1 MKKIVLSFLSGLL
14 VLGALAQEPAAKS
27 FLLAD
32 GRDCQS
38 LAGQWNYIV
47 DPMDTGI
54 YKYQMTLLKPSR
66 RYFADR
72 HYFVEESRQIE
83 YDFSAAPTLAVPGD
97 WNTQSEKLYYYE
109 GSVWYR
115 RTIKIPGQA
124 GNDGRVA
131 GNDGKVAGNDG
142 KVAGKRWFLYFGA
155 VNYKCI
161 VGLNNTILGE
171 HKGGFTPFWFEVTDV
186 LKEGENSLVV
196 YVNNQRGVS
205 EVPTVNF
212 DWWNYGGITR
222 DVLLVSV
229 PKVFIRDYRLRFD
242 GSSAEVSVTLDGGTV
257 PVTVEIP
264 ELNCHSERSEGIF
277 RFTFPKKKNRPELWS
292 PEHPK
297 LYDIVITAG
306 EDRITD
312 KVGFRTIWTEGDK
325 ILLNGK
331 PVFLKGIALHDET
344 IGTNPGR
351 CRSEEDVRA
360 LLEVAKDLGCNFLRL
375 AHYPHSEQMVRL
387 AEQMGF
393 MLWEEIPCYW
403 NIDWSSPDT
412 YANAENQLLEMIG
425 RDANRASVII
435 WSVAN
440 ETPRNPERLSFLG
453 KLIARARAE
462 DPTRLVS
469 AAMEKKLVTPHHGVV
484 EDELIALT
492 DLISFNQY
500 EGWYDGTPADC
511 DSLVWTIPSGK
522 PVVISEFGGG
532 ARYGLHGDENKRFS
546 EEYLALLYRKNLEML
561 MRLPGISGLS
571 PWCLKDFRSPKRPLS
586 GIQDEFN
593 RKGVIDE
600 QGHRK
605 QAYYVLQDFYR
616 R

>member
-1 MKKIVLSFLSGLL
+1 MKKFVLSFLTGLL
-14 VLGALAQEPAAKS
+14 ALTASAQEPVAKG
-27 FLLAD
+27 FILAD
-32 GRDCQS
+32 GRDCRS
-38 LAGQWNYIV
+38 LDGQWNYIV

-72 HYFVEESRQIE
+72 HYFIEESRQIE
-83 YDFSAAPTLAVPGD
+83 YDFSAARTLSVPGD

-115 RTIKIPGQA
+115 RTF
-124 GNDGRVA
+124 DFVRES
-131 GNDGKVAGNDG
+131 
-142 KVAGKRWFLYFGA
+142 GKRWFLYFGA

-161 VGLNNTILGE
+161 VGLNNVILGE

-186 LKEGENSLVV
+186 LREGENSLVV

-222 DVLLVSV
+222 DVLLVSA
-229 PKVFIRDYRLRFD
+229 PEVFIRDYRLRFD
-242 GSSAEVSVTLDGGTV
+242 GSAAEISVTLDGGSV

-264 ELNCHSERSEGIF
+264 ELGI
-277 RFTFPKKKNRPELWS
+277 REQIPGTSPGMTRISLTKKKNKPELWS
-292 PEHPK
+292 PSNPK
-297 LYDIVITAG
+297 LYDIIITAG
-306 EDRITD
+306 NDRITD
-312 KVGFRTIWTEGDK
+312 KVGFRTIRTEGDR

-344 IGTNPGR
+344 IGVNPGR
-351 CRSEEDVRA
+351 CRNEEDVRA

-425 RDANRASVII
+425 RDANRAAVII

-440 ETPRNPERLSFLG
+440 ETPRKPERLSFLG

-469 AAMEKKLVTPHHGVV
+469 AAMEKKLVTPHHGIV

-492 DLISFNQY
+492 DLVSFNQY

-511 DSLVWTIPSGK
+511 DSLVWSIPAGK

-571 PWCLKDFRSPKRPLS
+571 PWCLKDFRSPKRPLT

-593 RKGVIDE
+593 RKGLIDE
-600 QGHRK
+600 QGRRK
-605 QAYYVLQDFYR
+605 QAFYVLKDFYCR
-616 R
+616 

>member
-1 MKKIVLSFLSGLL
+1 MKKLVLSFLTGLL
-14 VLGALAQEPAAKS
+14 ALTASAQAPAAKG

-32 GRDCQS
+32 GRECQS
-38 LAGQWNYIV
+38 LGGQWNYIV

-54 YKYQMTLLKPSR
+54 YKYQMTLLKPSK

-72 HYFVEESRQIE
+72 HFFQETNSSIE
-83 YDFSAAPTLAVPGD
+83 YDFDRAPALRVPGD
-97 WNTQSEKLYYYE
+97 WNSQDEKLYYYE
-109 GSVWYR
+109 GGMWYR
-115 RTIKIPGQA
+115 RTVDFHPVPG
-124 GNDGRVA
+124 R
-131 GNDGKVAGNDG
+131 
-142 KVAGKRWFLYFGA
+142 RWFLYFGA
-155 VNYKCI
+155 VNYQCM
-161 VGLNNTILGE
+161 VGLNNTVLGT

-196 YVNNQRGVS
+196 YVNNSRGVS

-229 PKVFIRDYRLRFD
+229 PEIFIKDYRLRFD
-242 GSSAEVSVTLDGGTV
+242 GASAEVSVTLDGGSV

-277 RFTFPKKKNRPELWS
+277 HFNLKKKKNKPERWS
-292 PEHPK
+292 PGNPK
-297 LYDIVITAG
+297 LYDIIITAG
-306 EDRITD
+306 NDRITD
-312 KVGFRTIWTEGDK
+312 KVGFRTIRTEGEK
-325 ILLNGK
+325 ILLNDM
-331 PVFLKGIALHDET
+331 PLFLKGIALHDET
-344 IGTNPGR
+344 ISANPGR
-351 CRSEEDVRA
+351 CHSEEDARA
-360 LLEVAKDLGCNFLRL
+360 LLETAKDLGCNFLRL

-393 MLWEEIPCYW
+393 LLWEEIPCYW
-403 NIDWSSPDT
+403 NIDWSSEET

-425 RDANRASVII
+425 RDANRAAVII

-440 ETPRNPERLSFLG
+440 ETPRNPERLAFLS
-453 KLIARARAE
+453 KLIARTRAE

-469 AAMEKKLVTPHHGVV
+469 AAMEKKFVTKDHAVV

-500 EGWYDGTPADC
+500 TGWYDGTPDLC
-511 DSLVWTIPSGK
+511 DSVSWTIPSGK

-532 ARYGLHGDENKRFS
+532 ARYGLHGSEKFT

-561 MRLPGISGLS
+561 VKLPGLCGIS
-571 PWCLKDFRSPKRPLS
+571 PWVLKDFRSPKRPLS

-593 RKGVIDE
+593 RKGLIDE
-600 QGHRK
+600 QGRRK
-605 QAYYVLQDFYR
+605 QAFYVLQDFYGR
-616 R
+616 

>member
-1 MKKIVLSFLSGLL
+1 MKKRILLLLTGLL
-14 VLGALAQEPAAKS
+14 TVAAYAQDPAAKS
-27 FLLAD
+27 FLLAE
-32 GRDCQS
+32 GRECRS
-38 LAGQWNYIV
+38 LGGQWNYIV

-72 HYFVEESRQIE
+72 HYYVEESRQIE
-83 YDFSAAPTLAVPGD
+83 YDFDKAPTLTVPGD
-97 WNTQSEKLYYYE
+97 WNTQSERLYYYE

-115 RTIKIPGQA
+115 RTIKIPCQA
-124 GNDGRVA
+124 GNDGKGA
-131 GNDGKVAGNDG
+131 GND
-142 KVAGKRWFLYFGA
+142 GKRWFLYFGA

-186 LKEGENSLVV
+186 LREGENSLVV
-196 YVNNQRGVS
+196 WVNNTRGVS

-212 DWWNYGGITR
+212 DWWNYGGLTR
-222 DVLLVSV
+222 DVQLISV
-229 PKVFIRDYRLRFD
+229 PKVFIKDYRIRFD
-242 GSSAEVSVTLDGGTV
+242 GSSAEISVSLDGGDV

-264 ELNCHSERSEGIF
+264 ELKIKVQIPGTSPGMTGINL
-277 RFTFPKKKNRPELWS
+277 TKKKNKPELWS
-292 PEHPK
+292 PSNPK
-297 LYDIVITAG
+297 LYDIIITAG
-306 EDRITD
+306 EDRIAD
-312 KVGFRTIWTEGDK
+312 KVGFRTVRTEGEK

-331 PVFLKGIALHDET
+331 PVFLKGVALHDET
-344 IGTNPGR
+344 IGANPGR
-351 CRSEEDVRA
+351 CRSKEDVKA
-360 LLEVAKDLGCNFLRL
+360 LLEAAKDLGCNFLRL

-387 AEQMGF
+387 AEEMGF

-403 NIDWSSPDT
+403 NIDWTSEET

-425 RDANRASVII
+425 RDANRSAVII

-440 ETPRNPERLSFLG
+440 ETPRNPERLAFLG

-469 AAMEKKLVTPHHGVV
+469 AAMEKKFRDPHHAVV

-511 DSLVWTIPSGK
+511 DSLVWTIPTGK

-532 ARYGLHGDENKRFS
+532 ARYGMHGDENKRFS

-561 MRLPGISGLS
+561 MRLPGIAGLS
-571 PWCLKDFRSPKRPLS
+571 PWCLKDFRSPKRPLN

-605 QAYYVLQDFYR
+605 QAFYVLKEFYCDN
-616 R
+616 

>member
-1 MKKIVLSFLSGLL
+1 
-14 VLGALAQEPAAKS
+14 
-27 FLLAD
+27 
-32 GRDCQS
+32 
-38 LAGQWNYIV
+38 
-47 DPMDTGI
+47 
-54 YKYQMTLLKPSR
+54 
-66 RYFADR
+66 
-72 HYFVEESRQIE
+72 
-83 YDFSAAPTLAVPGD
+83 
-97 WNTQSEKLYYYE
+97 
-109 GSVWYR
+109 
-115 RTIKIPGQA
+115 
-124 GNDGRVA
+124 
-131 GNDGKVAGNDG
+131 
-142 KVAGKRWFLYFGA
+142 
-155 VNYKCI
+155 
-161 VGLNNTILGE
+161 
-171 HKGGFTPFWFEVTDV
+171 
-186 LKEGENSLVV
+186 
-196 YVNNQRGVS
+196 
-205 EVPTVNF
+205 
-212 DWWNYGGITR
+212 
-222 DVLLVSV
+222 
-229 PKVFIRDYRLRFD
+229 
-242 GSSAEVSVTLDGGTV
+242 
-257 PVTVEIP
+257 
-264 ELNCHSERSEGIF
+264 
-277 RFTFPKKKNRPELWS
+277 
-292 PEHPK
+292 
-297 LYDIVITAG
+297 
-306 EDRITD
+306 
-312 KVGFRTIWTEGDK
+312 
-325 ILLNGK
+325 
-331 PVFLKGIALHDET
+331 
-344 IGTNPGR
+344 
-351 CRSEEDVRA
+351 
-360 LLEVAKDLGCNFLRL
+360 
-375 AHYPHSEQMVRL
+375 
-387 AEQMGF
+387 
-393 MLWEEIPCYW
+393 
-403 NIDWSSPDT
+403 
-412 YANAENQLLEMIG
+412 MIG

-600 QGHRK
+600 QGNRK